1 MAVMGRVTPGCHPR
15 ARCLLLTAIPAHAG
29 NDMLL
34 VMLAAVDAAVTTAW
48 GGVGGGGASSL
59 EYGQRRRVL
68 RQNVNND
75 ILFLS
80 VDNNISA
87 RGPLPR

>member
-15 ARCLLLTAIPAHAG
+15 ARCLLLTAIPEHAG

-48 GGVGGGGASSL
+48 GAGGAEPPRLNTPSRVGGCCGRMLTMTFYS
-59 EYGQRRRVL
+59 
-68 RQNVNND
+68 
-75 ILFLS
+75 
-80 VDNNISA
+80 
-87 RGPLPR
+87 

>member
-15 ARCLLLTAIPAHAG
+15 ARCLLLTAIPEHAG

-48 GGVGGGGASSL
+48 GGGGGRSL
-59 EYGQRRRVL
+59 L
-68 RQNVNND
+68 T
-75 ILFLS
+75 
-80 VDNNISA
+80 
-87 RGPLPR
+87 